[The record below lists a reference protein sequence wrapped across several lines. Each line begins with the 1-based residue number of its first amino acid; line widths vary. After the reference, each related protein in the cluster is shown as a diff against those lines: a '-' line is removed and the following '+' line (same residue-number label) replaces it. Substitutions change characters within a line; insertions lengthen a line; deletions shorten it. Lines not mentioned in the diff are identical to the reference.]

1 MPTTPPSTFSELVN
15 IFIGLINILIPTI
28 LAIIFLFLVWKIIDA
43 WVINA
48 GDEKKREEGK
58 TLAVIAVIVFVLILT
73 TWGIVA
79 MLRQSL
85 FGI

>member
-1 MPTTPPSTFSELVN
+1 MTPPTTFKQLVDL
-15 IFIGLINILIPTI
+15 FLSLINVLIPT
-28 LAIIFLFLVWKIIDA
+28 LLGLLFLYLMWKIIDA

-48 GDEKKREEGK
+48 GDEKKRGEGK
-58 TLAVIAVIVFVLILT
+58 QAAMVAVIVFVLATIL
-73 TWGIVA
+73 WGVVA